1 METIVGLL
9 FILLPVIFK
18 LIEKK
23 LQQSGTAAQQETVR
37 QIKDLFEM
45 EENDL
50 TDEIEDDVEP
60 EIGDYVE
67 PEIGDYVEPEPKFE
81 VNPVIEF
88 LEKVEPQVVKPAAPA
103 QKKRTAPILMEEKD
117 NKKKEKIDP
126 KKLVLYSE
134 IMKPKHQE

>member
-45 EENDL
+45 EEDDL
-50 TDEIEDDVEP
+50 TDEIEDD
-60 EIGDYVE
+60 VE

-88 LEKVEPQVVKPAAPA
+88 LEKVEPQVAKPAAPA

>member
-45 EENDL
+45 EEDDL
-50 TDEIEDDVEP
+50 TDEIEDD
-60 EIGDYVE
+60 VE

>member
-1 METIVGLL
+1 METIIGLL
-9 FILLPVIFK
+9 FILLPIIFK

-50 TDEIEDDVEP
+50 TDEIEDD
-60 EIGDYVE
+60 VE

>member
-50 TDEIEDDVEP
+50 TDEIEDD
-60 EIGDYVE
+60 GE

-134 IMKPKHQE
+134 IMKPKHQK

>member
-23 LQQSGTAAQQETVR
+23 LQQSGTPAQQETVR

-45 EENDL
+45 EEDDL

-60 EIGDYVE
+60 EIR
-67 PEIGDYVEPEPKFE
+67 DYVEPEPKFE
-81 VNPVIEF
+81 VNPVIES
-88 LEKVEPQVVKPAAPA
+88 LERVEPQVVKPAAPA

>member
-45 EENDL
+45 EEDDL

-60 EIGDYVE
+60 EIR
-67 PEIGDYVEPEPKFE
+67 DYVEPEPKFE

-88 LEKVEPQVVKPAAPA
+88 LERVEPQVVKPAAPA

>member
-67 PEIGDYVEPEPKFE
+67 PEPKFE
-81 VNPVIEF
+81 VSPVIEF

>member
-45 EENDL
+45 EEDDL
-50 TDEIEDDVEP
+50 TDEIEND
-60 EIGDYVE
+60 GE

-88 LEKVEPQVVKPAAPA
+88 LERVEPQVVKPAAPA

>member
-37 QIKDLFEM
+37 QIKELFEM

-67 PEIGDYVEPEPKFE
+67 PEPKFV

>member
-67 PEIGDYVEPEPKFE
+67 PEPKFE

-88 LEKVEPQVVKPAAPA
+88 LERVEPQVVKPAAPA

>member
-1 METIVGLL
+1 MYLYDLNDMETIVGLL

-67 PEIGDYVEPEPKFE
+67 PEPKFE

-88 LEKVEPQVVKPAAPA
+88 LERVEPQVVKPAAPA

>member
-67 PEIGDYVEPEPKFE
+67 PEPKFV

-103 QKKRTAPILMEEKD
+103 QKKRTAPILIEEKD

>member
-37 QIKDLFEM
+37 QIKELFEM

-67 PEIGDYVEPEPKFE
+67 PEPKFE

-88 LEKVEPQVVKPAAPA
+88 LERVEPQVVKPAAPA

>member
-67 PEIGDYVEPEPKFE
+67 PEPKFV

>member
-45 EENDL
+45 EEDDL
-50 TDEIEDDVEP
+50 TDEIEDD
-60 EIGDYVE
+60 VE

-88 LEKVEPQVVKPAAPA
+88 LERVEPQVVKPAAPA

>member
-23 LQQSGTAAQQETVR
+23 LQKSGTAAQQETVR

-67 PEIGDYVEPEPKFE
+67 PEPKFE
-81 VNPVIEF
+81 VNPVVEF

>member
-67 PEIGDYVEPEPKFE
+67 PEPKFE

-88 LEKVEPQVVKPAAPA
+88 MEKVEPQVVKPAATA

>member
-67 PEIGDYVEPEPKFE
+67 PEPKFE

-88 LEKVEPQVVKPAAPA
+88 LEKVEPQVVKPADPA

>member
-67 PEIGDYVEPEPKFE
+67 PEPKFE

-88 LEKVEPQVVKPAAPA
+88 MERVEPQVVKPAAPA

>member
-37 QIKDLFEM
+37 RIKDLFEM

-50 TDEIEDDVEP
+50 TDEIEDD
-60 EIGDYVE
+60 VE

>member
-67 PEIGDYVEPEPKFE
+67 PEPKFE

-88 LEKVEPQVVKPAAPA
+88 LEKVEPQVVKPAATA

>member
-37 QIKDLFEM
+37 QIKELFEI

-50 TDEIEDDVEP
+50 TDEIEDD
-60 EIGDYVE
+60 VE

-88 LEKVEPQVVKPAAPA
+88 LERVEPQVVKPAAPA

>member
-37 QIKDLFEM
+37 QIKELFEM

-67 PEIGDYVEPEPKFE
+67 PEPKFE
-81 VNPVIEF
+81 VDPVIEF

>member
-60 EIGDYVE
+60 EIGDYA
-67 PEIGDYVEPEPKFE
+67 EPEPKFV

>member
-50 TDEIEDDVEP
+50 TDEIEDD
-60 EIGDYVE
+60 VE

-134 IMKPKHQE
+134 IMKPKYQE

>member
-45 EENDL
+45 EEDDL
-50 TDEIEDDVEP
+50 TDEIEDD
-60 EIGDYVE
+60 IE

>member
-67 PEIGDYVEPEPKFE
+67 PEPKFE
-81 VNPVIEF
+81 VNPVVEF

>member
-1 METIVGLL
+1 METIIGLL
-9 FILLPVIFK
+9 FILLPIIFK

-50 TDEIEDDVEP
+50 TDEIDD
-60 EIGDYVE
+60 DVE

>member
-50 TDEIEDDVEP
+50 TDEIEDD
-60 EIGDYVE
+60 VE

>member
-1 METIVGLL
+1 MYLYDLNDMETIVGLL

-60 EIGDYVE
+60 E
-67 PEIGDYVEPEPKFE
+67 PKFV
-81 VNPVIEF
+81 VNPVVEF

>member
-45 EENDL
+45 EEDDL
-50 TDEIEDDVEP
+50 TDEIEDD
-60 EIGDYVE
+60 GE

-88 LEKVEPQVVKPAAPA
+88 LERVEPQVVKPAAPA

>member
-67 PEIGDYVEPEPKFE
+67 PEPKFE

-88 LEKVEPQVVKPAAPA
+88 MEKVEPQVVKPAAPA

>member
-50 TDEIEDDVEP
+50 TDEIEDD
-60 EIGDYVE
+60 IE

-88 LEKVEPQVVKPAAPA
+88 LERVEPQVVKPAAPA